1 MAKRSKI
8 FLSKLFSESKS
19 LKRTENVM
27 KTTLIRINHLDIFG
41 VETWGTQQK
50 NGSYRSLCYMY

>member
-50 NGSYRSLCYMY
+50 KR